1 MNTDKFHEII
11 CDLSLKAGF
20 IDYGAAPVKKL
31 TADCKY
37 LNEYIRKGHN
47 AGMNYMARNISLRE
61 DPGLLVEDAKSVL
74 CFLAPYKPSENQ
86 ESSLPQIS
94 SYAFGLDYHHVI
106 KEKLYKILEEI
117 ISLMPDAKA
126 RVFTDSAPVFERA
139 WAARAGLGFIGKN
152 TFLISKSHG
161 LHTLIGLIILN
172 KEVKYGKQV
181 SQGCGNCTKCLDCCP
196 TGALYRPFGLDA
208 RKCISYH
215 TIESK
220 PDSHEEFMVDLNNS
234 IFGCEICLRACPWS
248 GKGKPGE
255 WPEFMPLNIVGY
267 SKKITELSSA
277 DWENMDEK
285 TFNLNFS
292 DSPLFRAGLRKIKIS
307 LGTKKD
313 SL

>member
-20 IDYGAAPVKKL
+20 ADYGAAPVEKL

-37 LNEYIRKGHN
+37 LNEYIEKGHN
-47 AGMNYMARNISLRE
+47 AGMNYMTRNISLRE
-61 DPGLLVEDAKSVL
+61 DPGLLLEGAKSVL
-74 CFLAPYKPSENQ
+74 CFLAPYKPLEYQ
-86 ESSLPQIS
+86 DSSLPQIS
-94 SYAFGLDYHHVI
+94 SYAYGQDYHHVI
-106 KEKLYKILEEI
+106 KDKLYKILAEI
-117 ISLMPDAKA
+117 VSMMPDARA

-161 LHTLIGLIILN
+161 LHTLIGLIIIN

-181 SQGCGNCTKCLDCCP
+181 SQGCGTCKKCLDSCP

-220 PDSHEEFMVDLNNS
+220 PDSHEEFNVDLNNS

-248 GKGKPGE
+248 GKGNPGE
-255 WPEFMPLNIVGY
+255 WPEFMPLSIVGY
-267 SKKITELSSA
+267 SKKITELTYA
-277 DWENMDEK
+277 DWENIDEIS
-285 TFNLNFS
+285 FNQNFS
-292 DSPLFRAGLRKIKIS
+292 GSPLLRAGIRKIKQS
-307 LGTKKD
+307 LGTKKE